1 MDTALSPPV
10 GQLLGG
16 RYHVGSLI
24 ARGGMASVYL
34 GTDTRLDRVVAI
46 KIAHPDLSEDAE
58 FVRRFIGE
66 ARSAAR
72 LSSPNV
78 VAIYDQGSDHGLH
91 FIAMEYVPGRTLRQ
105 VLNERGRIGEREALD
120 IISGILTGLS
130 AAHEAG
136 LAHRDVK
143 PENVLLT
150 PAGVVKVAD
159 FGLARAVSGAV
170 DTRSGVIIGTA
181 AYLAPEQ
188 VTGGMPDART
198 DVYAAGVVL
207 YEMLTGTQPHV
218 GESPLAVAYKHV
230 HNFVPA
236 PSSVLPGLSPALD
249 ALVTMVTSRDPDL
262 RPADAEQFLRA
273 IDDVRNG
280 TVPYL
285 GDGYGYPGP
294 QDDYAYDYQY
304 DYDEAGQDGWYGH
317 EHGPADAWN
326 QGNQGAIGASALP
339 SLSPQSA
346 ELAAPPGAVAGPVHH
361 TLVVPTGG
369 LPTEY
374 GYPGGPGHPARRP
387 RREPVLQRLLFSR
400 RLLYLTG
407 TLALVA
413 IIAVIGWWL
422 MTGRYTAV
430 PSLRGL
436 AVGAA
441 RAELRGAGLTA
452 RIGTARHSELPKGE
466 IIATSP
472 SVGSRIGSGSPV
484 TLIVSLGPRIVQVP
498 NVSGESLQVA
508 EANLRAVHLRIGA
521 ITKIPSTVQP
531 GDVIATT
538 PPAYSTTLQTK
549 PIRITISAGP
559 PLPDFVGQ
567 LVHSARAVAQAGGYT
582 INAVPDASGSQPA
595 NTITSQSPA
604 PGTPI
609 TPGEVVTVRYS
620 PGPPGVPVPDI
631 RGMPITQ
638 ALLALRRAGFRWM
651 IIQQGPGSTVGNY
664 SPVGIQPKGSL
675 ITMDVGFFSGF

>member
-170 DTRSGVIIGTA
+170 HTRSGMIIGTA

-230 HNFVPA
+230 NDFVPA
-236 PSSVLPGLSPALD
+236 PSSVLPGLSPAMD
-249 ALVTMVTSRDPDL
+249 ALVTMATSRDPDL

-280 TVPYL
+280 TVPHL
-285 GDGYGYPGP
+285 GDHYGYAGP
-294 QDDYAYDYQY
+294 QDDYGYRYDYG
-304 DYDEAGQDGWYGH
+304 ETGQDGWYGH
-317 EHGPADAWN
+317 DHGPADPWDH
-326 QGNQGAIGASALP
+326 GYQGAVGASALP
-339 SLSPQSA
+339 SLSPQPA
-346 ELAAPPGAVAGPVHH
+346 ELAAPPGAVAGPVQH
-361 TLVVPTGG
+361 TLVVPAVGR
-369 LPTEY
+369 PSEY
-374 GYPGGPGHPARRP
+374 GYPGGPGHAASRP
-387 RREPVLQRLLFSR
+387 RREPMLQRLLFSR

-407 TLALVA
+407 TLTLVA

-422 MTGRYTAV
+422 MAGRYTAV

-436 AVGAA
+436 AVSQA

-452 RIGTARHSELPKGE
+452 RLGAARHSALPKGE

-472 SVGSRIGSGSPV
+472 GRGTRIGSGSPV
-484 TLIVSLGPRIVQVP
+484 TLILSLGPRMIQVP
-498 NVSGESLQVA
+498 NVSGESLQAA
-508 EANLRAVHLRIGA
+508 EGNLRAAHLRIGA
-521 ITKIPSTVQP
+521 IAKIPSTVQA
-531 GDVIATT
+531 GDVIATS
-538 PPAYSTTLQTK
+538 PPAYSTTPQTR

-559 PLPDFVGQ
+559 PLPDFAGQ
-567 LVHSARAVAQAGGYT
+567 QVQSARAVAQAGGYT
-582 INAVPDASGSQPA
+582 INAVPDASGNQPA

-609 TPGEVVTVRYS
+609 TPGEVVTVHYS
-620 PGPPGVPVPDI
+620 PGPPGVPVPDV
-631 RGMPITQ
+631 RGMSIKH
-638 ALLALRRAGFRWM
+638 AIRALRQAGFQWT
-651 IIQQGPGSTVGNY
+651 IVQQGPGNTVGRY
-664 SPVGIQPKGSL
+664 SPAGTQPKGSL
-675 ITMDVGFFSGF
+675 ITLDVGFFSGF

>member
-170 DTRSGVIIGTA
+170 QTRSGMIIGTA

-230 HNFVPA
+230 HDVVPA

-249 ALVTMVTSRDPDL
+249 ALVTMATSRDPDL

-285 GDGYGYPGP
+285 GGYGYPGT
-294 QDDYAYDYQY
+294 QDDYHYQY
-304 DYDEAGQDGWYGH
+304 DRGDAGQDGWYGQDY
-317 EHGPADAWN
+317 GPADPWD
-326 QGNQGAIGASALP
+326 QGYQGAVGASALP

-346 ELAAPPGAVAGPVHH
+346 ELAAPPAAVVGPVQH
-361 TLVVPTGG
+361 TLVVSTDGPTD
-369 LPTEY
+369 Y
-374 GYPGGPGHPARRP
+374 GYPGGPGRAAGRP

-413 IIAVIGWWL
+413 VIAVAGWWL
-422 MTGRYTAV
+422 MAGRYTAV

-436 AVGAA
+436 AVGPAQ
-441 RAELRGAGLTA
+441 AELRGAGLTA
-452 RIGTARHSELPKGE
+452 RVGATRHSALPKGE

-472 SVGSRIGSGSPV
+472 GSGARIGSGSAV
-484 TLIVSLGPRIVQVP
+484 TLIVSLGPQMIQVP
-498 NVSGESLQVA
+498 NVSGESLQAA
-508 EANLRAVHLRIGA
+508 EANLRAAHLSIGA
-521 ITKIPSTVQP
+521 ITKMPSTVQA

-538 PPAYSTTLQTK
+538 PPAYSTTPQTR

-567 LVHSARAVAQAGGYT
+567 QVQSARAVAQAGGYT

-609 TPGEVVTVRYS
+609 TPGEVVTVHFS
-620 PGPPGVPVPDI
+620 PGPPGVPVPDV
-631 RGMPITQ
+631 RGMSIKQ
-638 ALLALRRAGFRWM
+638 AIRALRRAGFLWT
-651 IIQQGPGSTVGNY
+651 IIQQGPGNTVGRY
-664 SPVGIQPKGSL
+664 SPGGTQPKGSL
-675 ITMDVGFFSGF
+675 ITLDVGFFSGF